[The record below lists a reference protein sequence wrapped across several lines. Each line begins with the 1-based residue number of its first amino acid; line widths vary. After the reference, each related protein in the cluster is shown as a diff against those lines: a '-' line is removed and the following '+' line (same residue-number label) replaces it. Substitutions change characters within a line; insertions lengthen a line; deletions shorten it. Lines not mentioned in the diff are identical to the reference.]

1 MYMYVDGKG
10 ITYSFASAVLDSWI
24 IAVVLFPWDAVR
36 SLHVRDTHK
45 PKQNIT

>member
-10 ITYSFASAVLDSWI
+10 ITYSFASAVLDSW